1 MSGITLSA
9 GIRANLLSLQNTA
22 SLMQTTQNDLATGKK
37 VNSALDNPLEFFT
50 SQNLNNSADAL
61 SGLLDGMSNGIQ
73 TIQAANNGITSI
85 TSLVQQLQSVA
96 AQAQGDTSA
105 NTFTA
110 GATTD
115 VAVAG
120 QGFSNTSSSAT
131 DQITFALAGDSSVG
145 VASYSATQVGWTL
158 TGTPAG
164 GFNGSNLAAGTG
176 SINIQSSNINGGQAI
191 SVSLTNGETAA
202 NVAQAINKA
211 ITAADPTSGS
221 HVWASVVG
229 GNVQLQN
236 DQGNAVTVTDGT
248 GGTGDTAAIFGGASG
263 TTAVGTAL
271 GAASIAAEIN
281 NNVGLAGAVKASVD
295 TTTGGLD
302 LQNLTNGSIAV
313 TGGAGGVISGA
324 GSLATLAAGT
334 GSALSATRQ
343 SLLTQYNN
351 LLTQIDQTANDSGY
365 NGTNLLNGDALK
377 LTFNQNGTSSLNV
390 QMVDSNNNPTSI
402 SASNLGLA
410 TATTSE
416 FASNSALTTLTTD
429 LTNALNTLQSQATAI
444 SGSLS
449 VVQNRQ
455 NFTTQMINTL
465 QTGADNLVLADPN
478 LEGANLL
485 ALQTRQSLSTTAL
498 SMASQAQQAVLRLF
512 Q

>member
-50 SQNLNNSADAL
+50 SQNLNNRADSL
-61 SGLLDGMSNGIQ
+61 SGLLDAMSNGIQ

-96 AQAQGDTSA
+96 SQAAGDTS
-105 NTFTA
+105 
-110 GATTD
+110 
-115 VAVAG
+115 
-120 QGFSNTSSSAT
+120 SNTLTPGAVTDTGTANGNVNSSASGG
-131 DQITFALAGDSSVG
+131 QIVFALAGGGSAG
-145 VASYSATQVGWTL
+145 VATYSATQVGDTV
-158 TGTPAG
+158 TGA
-164 GFNGSNLAAGTG
+164 GFNGSNIATSGT
-176 SINIQSSNINGGQAI
+176 INLQSSNINGGQTI
-191 SVSLTNGETAA
+191 SVNVTTGQSETSVI
-202 NVAQAINKA
+202 NAINTA
-211 ITAADPTSGS
+211 INAADPTNGG
-221 HVWASVVG
+221 HVWAQDNGSGQIV
-229 GNVQLQN
+229 LHN
-236 DQGNAVTVTDGT
+236 DQGNAITVSDGT
-248 GGTGDTAAIFGGASG
+248 ATGATAAIFGSATPTN
-263 TTAVGTAL
+263 TTAIGTVL

-281 NNVGLAGAVKASVD
+281 SNASLAGVVKASVNSV
-295 TTTGGLD
+295 GALD
-302 LQNLTNGSIAV
+302 LQNLTNAAIGG
-313 TGGAGGVISGA
+313 TGATSGTAITGLTGASF
-324 GSLATLAAGT
+324 TLAAGT
-334 GSALSATRQ
+334 GSGLSATRQ
-343 SLLTQYNN
+343 SLLTQFNN
-351 LLTQIDQTANDSGY
+351 LLTQINQTANDSGY
-365 NGTNLLNGDALK
+365 NGINLLNGNALT
-377 LTFNQNGTSSLNV
+377 LTFNENGTSSLTV

-402 SASNLGLA
+402 TSSNLGLA
-410 TATTSE
+410 TATTAQFS
-416 FASNSALTTLTTD
+416 SNSALTTLTT
-429 LTNALNTLQSQATAI
+429 TINNALNSLQSQATAI